1 MLLVCQRGVVSL
13 NAEIFLMGNP
23 NPDMSGLKPFEKGCS
38 GNPAGKTSAHRKAEI
53 AAAEKAA
60 LVSEILVTAVY
71 DAVKDADT
79 DTAREQIKGD
89 VLTLLRNVQDRAHG
103 TPKQTVEADVT
114 KRKVPKSLDAF
125 YGTQVEG
132 ADVQVDDDPSDP
144 T

>member
-1 MLLVCQRGVVSL
+1 
-13 NAEIFLMGNP
+13 MGNP

-89 VLTLLRNVQDRAHG
+89 VLKLLKDTQDRGFGSPAQ
-103 TPKQTVEADVT
+103 KVDQTSSDGSMSPQNTSDAVLDAL
-114 KRKVPKSLDAF
+114 KRKHSDK
-125 YGTQVEG
+125 G
-132 ADVQVDDDPSDP
+132 A
-144 T
+144 

>member
-1 MLLVCQRGVVSL
+1 
-13 NAEIFLMGNP
+13 MGNP

-38 GNPAGKTSAHRKAEI
+38 GNPAGKTSAQRKAEI

-60 LVSEILVTAVY
+60 LVSEMLVNAVY
-71 DAVKDADT
+71 ETVKGADNE
-79 DTAREQIKGD
+79 TAREQIKGD

-103 TPKQTVEADVT
+103 SPKQTVEQEVT

-125 YGTQVEG
+125 YGAQVEG
-132 ADVQVDDDPSDP
+132 TDGQVEANPDTP